1 MAKHSLFSFTG
12 AVLLALLLAPLA
24 LGQHPQAQGPPPQQN
39 KTKSPVK
46 KVWTEDDLS
55 GLRKP
60 WDDYADQKSQA
71 AQPPTAASSEEKPAP
86 PKKDKPATR
95 DEYIPP
101 KTLEE
106 AETWIAQKREEIKFQ
121 HEAIDRVRQDY
132 ANESQEQVRQE
143 LQKRL
148 DRMTAD
154 LKDAEAELKLLEARR
169 DDLKSKPQSEPPAAR
184 DTGGPPPSEPSSHTP
199 L

>member
-12 AVLLALLLAPLA
+12 AVLLALLLAQLA
-24 LGQHPQAQGPPPQQN
+24 LGQHPQPQGPPPQQN
-39 KTKSPVK
+39 KPKSPVK
-46 KVWTEDDLS
+46 KVWTEEDLS

-60 WDDYADQKSQA
+60 WDDYADQKPQA
-71 AQPPTAASSEEKPAP
+71 APPPAAASSEEKPVP
-86 PKKDKPATR
+86 PKKDKPASR

-106 AETWIAQKREEIKFQ
+106 AENWIAEKREEIRFQ

-148 DRMTAD
+148 DRMVAD
-154 LKDAEAELKLLEARR
+154 LKDAEAELKLLEASR
-169 DDLKSKPQSEPPAAR
+169 DDLKSKPQSEPKSAPN
-184 DTGGPPPSEPSSHTP
+184 
-199 L
+199 